1 MKQPIIRFDKP
12 SLGPEMSSF
21 MPHMFVLFHSFQCGR
36 THVESSE
43 I

>member
-12 SLGPEMSSF
+12 SFGPEISSF
-21 MPHMFVLFHSFQCGR
+21 MPHMFVLFHSCQGGR